1 MKPLLI
7 YLLIVGASVH
17 PASADMK
24 SKFEEQERRRME
36 LVDRCWDHFH
46 NAQYKPVWP
55 VYTGAYDA
63 ATYRIYLDKP
73 GQLLY
78 IPRVFKN
85 ECSYAPFSYNNR
97 PVGKI
102 FITKNH
108 NAGYLIEI
116 ENQIEVVGD
125 SVFVYSRKVTPRKG
139 EYSKDL
145 FAVRNSVDAFN

>member
-7 YLLIVGASVH
+7 SLLIVGASVH
-17 PASADMK
+17 PVSADMK
-24 SKFEEQERRRME
+24 SRFEEQEQRRME

-55 VYTGAYDA
+55 KHTGAFDD

-73 GQLLY
+73 GQRLY
-78 IPRVFKN
+78 VPRVFKN
-85 ECSYAPFSYNNR
+85 ECSYDAYSYNNR

-108 NAGYLIEI
+108 NAGWLREF

-125 SVFVYSRKVTPRKG
+125 SVFVYSRIVTPYKG
-139 EYSKDL
+139 EYIKGL
-145 FAVRNSVDAFN
+145 FAVRNSVNAFN